1 MRILKVPSLVS
12 LIPAF
17 TRILQTGKKIPENI
31 HSLIFWIIMLCNL
44 VCGCKHLEKVPEEG
58 EV

>member
-1 MRILKVPSLVS
+1 VPALVS

-17 TRILQTGKKIPENI
+17 TRVLQIGKKIPENI
-31 HSLIFWIIMLCNL
+31 HILIFWIIMLCNL
-44 VCGCKHLEKVPEEG
+44 LCGCKHLEKVPEEW